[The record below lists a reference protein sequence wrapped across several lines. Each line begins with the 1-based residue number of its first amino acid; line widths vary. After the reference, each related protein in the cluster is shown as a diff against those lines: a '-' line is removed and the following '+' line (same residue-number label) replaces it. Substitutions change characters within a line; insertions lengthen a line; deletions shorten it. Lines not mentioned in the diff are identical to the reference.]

1 MEKKATYTCIII
13 DDEPIAIRVIK
24 SYVEK
29 FDDFKVLG
37 AFTNAL
43 DALKILRAQPID
55 LLFLDIQMPGIN
67 GMEFFRAIKHPPK
80 VIFTTAFRNYAADAF
95 DLDALDYLLK
105 PIPFDRFLKAINKF
119 LDQKSADTNQ
129 ENKTDDDQFIIVKS
143 DKKNH
148 KLKVSDILYVESL
161 DDYIKI
167 HLQNKSL
174 VCYLRLNAI
183 EEQLNSTDFTRVHR
197 SFIINIRHVSAFTHY
212 QVEIAGKLI
221 PVGRK
226 YKDEAMKKLSEVGDI
241 NNSM

>member
-13 DDEPIAIRVIK
+13 DDEPIAIRVIQ
-24 SYVEK
+24 SYLDKLDGFV
-29 FDDFKVLG
+29 VVG

-43 DALKILRAQPID
+43 DALKIFHAQAVD

-67 GMEFFRAIKHPPK
+67 GMEFFRTINHPPK

-95 DLDALDYLLK
+95 DLDALDYLVK

-119 LDQKSADTNQ
+119 LDQKAAESIQ
-129 ENKTDDDQFIIVKS
+129 EHKAENNEFIIVKS

-148 KLKVSDILYVESL
+148 KLKIAEILYIESL

-183 EEQLNSTDFTRVHR
+183 EEQLNNTLFTRIHR
-197 SFIINIRHVSAFTHY
+197 SFIVNIRHVSAFSHC
-212 QVEIAGKLI
+212 QVEIAGKRI

-226 YKDEAMKKLSEVGDI
+226 FKDETIKRLNEVGDKT
-241 NNSM
+241 